1 MSNYRR
7 GYQVKLD
14 ASGSRWVYI
23 CESWQPA
30 KWVIDY
36 AIAVAT
42 RENSRWALHK
52 IESIQDFVFTYDYE
66 NIPLQDRARWE
77 TTGEEKFNQEV
88 LRRLIEDHIIRDA
101 VTVEQS
107 VPEDMGEALGIDS
120 YELAIVFGKQYSY
133 TTRMGSTENFI
144 PLQILKREGLNL
156 ENATEEEAVNTWM
169 TAYEEGRL
177 ELEGSNESDRMIYLH
192 QQLPIEKVLRDV
204 VTSSDFTAYVDL
216 VGDSLEFK
224 DQLVKLSYIRN
235 WFDFS
240 FKQLVAN
247 PNQRP
252 LQLYSYPELQQAV
265 YYGNWI
271 RELVAEDY
279 FINMW
284 SSLLPN
290 VDLGGLPIGIHARTH
305 GTPADVLL
313 TAAFELPYRWHL
325 MAKTKRLMMI
335 PEQQKRELASEA
347 WVQVPRVDRDYERSR
362 ESSRTGGGA
371 KNVFEEGASFSIDLE
386 GRGNEDYD
394 LFNRWLIGNWDYTK
408 NRNLI
413 HMGSGF
419 MGLGERFP
427 DWRPEDMTFELKEAG
442 AIWYVWE
449 AMQYS
454 AKMWKQA
461 LFIASDYAMS
471 QTSISRNSRKKM
483 VEFYEKSIPDEPLE
497 ALEEVFSY
505 MLSSRRQSQYLFPP
519 TPEYGTT
526 SEEGM
531 DRVSNEIISRFYGD
545 IDREIFQMI
554 PKVPDIASLLSE
566 LIFTGDYSPTYK
578 YGKRAGSRTQTSSK
592 SEQEELVIKGD
603 VPGVTVYGSRPRTT
617 FNYSPWIGFTTQ
629 QEGIGLDFAYVE
641 LPEVS
646 LDWESF
652 FDDTQFQQL
661 QEAIG
666 RIEAQERAERLSE
679 ILHPEPE
686 PSPLFNLQNSLNQQN
701 YGQGLNL
708 SKGVQLQPSS
718 TGDFGLDIVVEV
730 EGVNE
735 IPLDEKYLDRML
747 CEIFAEYSNQ

>member
-271 RELVAEDY
+271 RELVAED
-279 FINMW
+279 
-284 SSLLPN
+284 
-290 VDLGGLPIGIHARTH
+290 
-305 GTPADVLL
+305 
-313 TAAFELPYRWHL
+313 
-325 MAKTKRLMMI
+325 
-335 PEQQKRELASEA
+335 
-347 WVQVPRVDRDYERSR
+347 
-362 ESSRTGGGA
+362 
-371 KNVFEEGASFSIDLE
+371 
-386 GRGNEDYD
+386 
-394 LFNRWLIGNWDYTK
+394 
-408 NRNLI
+408 
-413 HMGSGF
+413 
-419 MGLGERFP
+419 
-427 DWRPEDMTFELKEAG
+427 
-442 AIWYVWE
+442 
-449 AMQYS
+449 
-454 AKMWKQA
+454 
-461 LFIASDYAMS
+461 
-471 QTSISRNSRKKM
+471 
-483 VEFYEKSIPDEPLE
+483 
-497 ALEEVFSY
+497 
-505 MLSSRRQSQYLFPP
+505 
-519 TPEYGTT
+519 
-526 SEEGM
+526 
-531 DRVSNEIISRFYGD
+531 
-545 IDREIFQMI
+545 
-554 PKVPDIASLLSE
+554 
-566 LIFTGDYSPTYK
+566 
-578 YGKRAGSRTQTSSK
+578 
-592 SEQEELVIKGD
+592 
-603 VPGVTVYGSRPRTT
+603 
-617 FNYSPWIGFTTQ
+617 
-629 QEGIGLDFAYVE
+629 
-641 LPEVS
+641 
-646 LDWESF
+646 
-652 FDDTQFQQL
+652 
-661 QEAIG
+661 
-666 RIEAQERAERLSE
+666 
-679 ILHPEPE
+679 
-686 PSPLFNLQNSLNQQN
+686 
-701 YGQGLNL
+701 
-708 SKGVQLQPSS
+708 
-718 TGDFGLDIVVEV
+718 
-730 EGVNE
+730 
-735 IPLDEKYLDRML
+735 
-747 CEIFAEYSNQ
+747 